1 MIWASAALLCCVGSN
16 LMRGR
21 GGGVWERAFPADTV
35 YVRPYMRRRGTWQAC
50 ACATIDAFLRARV
63 LRSDEFSARRATRP
77 SFKVESRT
85 RLPRSHSTLC
95 VCLLATCLRVQC
107 VSSLT

>member
-50 ACATIDAFLRARV
+50 ACATIDAFFRV
-63 LRSDEFSARRATRP
+63 KFAGYSAKTLVKQSNSPVWQQEFWIHTG
-77 SFKVESRT
+77 
-85 RLPRSHSTLC
+85 C
-95 VCLLATCLRVQC
+95 
-107 VSSLT
+107 